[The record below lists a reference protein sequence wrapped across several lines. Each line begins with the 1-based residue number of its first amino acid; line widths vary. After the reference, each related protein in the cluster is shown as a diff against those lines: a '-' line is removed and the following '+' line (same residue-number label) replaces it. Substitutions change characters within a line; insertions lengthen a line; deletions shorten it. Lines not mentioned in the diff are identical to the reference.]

1 MKHLK
6 GFRSAAS
13 IGSATP
19 RSIAF
24 ETERQILMSSEKSP
38 KPCEDI
44 NQIICYYDISDKYGV
59 AYLLSNGNYGI
70 IFNDKTSLT
79 AISDPNSEKGEVKN
93 YIYFDK
99 IAQNIEKFP
108 DELIKKK

>member
-38 KPCEDI
+38 KPCEDL
-44 NQIICYYDISDKYGV
+44 N
-59 AYLLSNGNYGI
+59 
-70 IFNDKTSLT
+70 
-79 AISDPNSEKGEVKN
+79 
-93 YIYFDK
+93 
-99 IAQNIEKFP
+99 
-108 DELIKKK
+108 